1 MTRILLVGCAGAMG
15 ANVYRS
21 ACERE
26 DCEVVAGIDPRL
38 TAEGD
43 YPVFASFDECTVE
56 ADVIVDFSSP
66 AVTDAMLTYALAK
79 KLPVIVC
86 ATGHD
91 EPQLDAINAASEH
104 IAVFRSGNMS
114 LGINLL
120 ISLAKKATEV
130 LGGSFD
136 IEIVEQHHHR
146 KVDAPSGTALMIADA
161 VSDTLDTNPHYEY
174 DRHSKRMKRGKNE
187 IGIHS
192 VRGGTIVGVHEV
204 IFAGQDEVLTIT
216 HNAQSRALFA
226 TGALS
231 AAVFMN
237 GREPGMYDMNDVIAQ
252 VI

>member
-1 MTRILLVGCAGAMG
+1 MTRILLVGCGGAMG

-21 ACERE
+21 SLERE
-26 DCEVVAGIDPRL
+26 DCEVVAGIDPRM
-38 TAEGD
+38 TREGD
-43 YPVFASFDECTVE
+43 YPVFATFAECDVD

-66 AVTDAMLTYALAK
+66 IVTNDMLAYAMEK
-79 KLPVIVC
+79 SLPVVVC
-86 ATGHD
+86 STGHD
-91 EPQLDAINAASEH
+91 EAQLAAIQAASEK
-104 IAVFRSGNMS
+104 IAMFRSGNMS

-120 ISLAKKATEV
+120 INLAKKATEV
-130 LGGSFD
+130 LGASFD

-161 VSDTLDTNPHYEY
+161 ISDTLETRPHYEY
-174 DRHSKRMKRGKNE
+174 DRHSKRMKRSKDE

-204 IFAGQDEVLTIT
+204 IFAGQDEVVTIS

-231 AAVFMN
+231 AAAFMK
-237 GREPGMYDMNDVIAQ
+237 GKTSGMYDMNDVVAQ

>member
-21 ACERE
+21 SLERE

-43 YPVFASFDECTVE
+43 YPVFATFDECNVD

-66 AVTDAMLTYALAK
+66 AVTGAMLTYALAK

-86 ATGHD
+86 STGHD
-91 EPQLDAINAASEH
+91 EPQLDAIKAASEH

-120 ISLAKKATEV
+120 INLAKKATEV
-130 LGGSFD
+130 LGAGFD

-161 VSDTLDTNPHYEY
+161 ISDTLDTKPRYEY
-174 DRHSKRMKRGKNE
+174 DRHSKRMKRPKDE

-231 AAVFMN
+231 AALFMN
-237 GREPGMYDMNDVIAQ
+237 GRKPGMYDMDDVIAQ
-252 VI
+252 VL

>member
-1 MTRILLVGCAGAMG
+1 MG

-21 ACERE
+21 SCERE
-26 DCEVVAGIDPRL
+26 DCEVVAGIDPRQ
-38 TAEGD
+38 TAEGN
-43 YPVFASFDECTVE
+43 YPVFASFDDCNVE

-66 AVTDAMLTYALAK
+66 VVTDAMLAYAAAK
-79 KLPVIVC
+79 NIPVIVC
-86 ATGHD
+86 STGHD
-91 EPQLDAINAASEH
+91 EAQLDAIKAASEK

-120 ISLAKKATEV
+120 ISLAKKATKV

-161 VSDTLDTNPHYEY
+161 ISDTLDTKPRYEY
-174 DRHSKRMKRGKNE
+174 DRHSKRMKRSKDE

-231 AAVFMN
+231 AALFMN

-252 VI
+252 II